1 MIKYIQNYFMENM
14 FQKKK
19 KKKLIIT
26 NRWNYTNNRKIKGI
40 RQCIL
45 IEKKQLYLI
54 DKIENKLES
63 SKNKILPQFNCILNP
78 LAIISTYKNTKIKID
93 HDRKINK

>member
-19 KKKLIIT
+19 KLIIT
-26 NRWNYTNNRKIKGI
+26 NRWNCTNNRKIKGI

-78 LAIISTYKNTKIKID
+78 LIVI
-93 HDRKINK
+93 